1 MANNTIYDAHAC
13 PMNMRNIQLLTVAA
27 MTMLAANAS
36 VPRISIPFTD
46 SPPMLEDVVEQKVWQ
61 KAAVVRRLFP
71 KGSSA
76 IPSQQTEFRL
86 LYDHDNLYVMARCF
100 ETQAGYP
107 EAFSKPGDEMMA
119 NNDDA
124 VQVVL
129 GVANPKLKTRETIN
143 MGGYEGAMGTEVAK
157 ADDYY
162 QFTVNVWN
170 ARQRTY
176 NEFPLEEAAFDSVT
190 RNIPHKEWHVFMCI
204 PFSSCGLKPQ
214 AGLRVYGNLFRFR
227 PPEMLGW
234 HLPSFGGYVP
244 MPFGE
249 FEFLPEGQKGSV
261 EEFPQKPV
269 PVAKEAVK
277 PKCTTTIHYG
287 PLSGVIAAEIHKEGI
302 DGPLTATMEITGFP
316 TQVVPLEFSANEKAF
331 VYQDFDPKDQKLR
344 EAHVVVKNEAGDILA
359 EASRSCEPVD
369 VPEWLGTDAGADYI
383 DKKISTP
390 WKQPMV
396 DGQAVT
402 LLDKSLQFNGNA
414 LPSQVTFTKDGSH
427 LFRREPTVDF
437 VRDAKTYTFTGSSA
451 DVRLDGIQAR
461 VAGSQTSGGG
471 LRLDARCHVDYD
483 GFMDCKIAISG
494 ENLEGISNLR
504 INFPLT
510 EGVAKYILPDLT
522 CQSAAKLTGG
532 GYCGHSGIVW
542 VGNEEKGLCF
552 SYDESPFRGK
562 KIRHHIEIRKHQ
574 LGDSLVLNLVDAEGQ
589 LKDGNA
595 LFRFFLLPTPS
606 KPYPAHPVRSRYT
619 WLWEN
624 WSRFHGYPDLTK
636 IDDVKQKVQ
645 ELANQGKALTLY
657 CCQGLQQDTPE
668 MQAYRVDFEMLP
680 KWRYYHFNGQDCFA
694 TCKRGPEGDLQLHN
708 YRKLI
713 QETGISGIV
722 SDGLTVNWIDSNPL
736 HHSCGRP
743 YRLTLDDDTP
753 SRTILTRRFLKRMRG
768 LFNDTG
774 RPFCIV
780 AHTGGGIDPMTLSFA
795 DAYFEGEQLTRYRRG
810 YNPSQAMFTVGYS
823 GLPWG
828 WRAIYWG
835 KQIHNYNGIASA
847 VCYSLLFNSE
857 YMINPNTEPIDFDV
871 KLLEEYSGPEAEFH
885 PFWKKHTAID
895 FQSNSCLASLY
906 LNKEKAMLFV
916 SNLTISE
923 KSYSVNLSKLFDGK
937 PLHAKDALLDKIVN
951 LQDGSLLE
959 KLPPFSC
966 RILLLRTTPWEIAP
980 QTTPPFTNPFEING
994 FQADD
999 WKTQR
1004 DVTFNDGQLVM
1015 QGDVQKPAEIVLKRT
1030 IGRNLRF
1037 SMNVKLCDRF
1047 KLTFG
1052 PCNLTIGGGWPGYGW
1067 MVTGPSDP
1075 YGRGWVYQAVP
1086 RRPNDFANFTFD
1098 LTNGVLNVYYDGQ
1111 CVVSDIPF
1119 ILPPSGNAF
1128 KLFVWHTDRLE
1139 AKDLRMRS
1147 E

>member
-1 MANNTIYDAHAC
+1 MRTIH
-13 PMNMRNIQLLTVAA
+13 ILTIAA
-27 MTMLAANAS
+27 MTMLAANAA
-36 VPRISIPFTD
+36 VPHISIPFTD
-46 SPPMLEDVVEQKVWQ
+46 NPPSLGDGVEQKVWQ
-61 KAAVVRRLFP
+61 EAAIVRRIFP

-76 IPSQQTEFRL
+76 VPQHETEFRL
-86 LYDHDNLYVMARCF
+86 CYDHENLYVMARCF
-100 ETQAGYP
+100 ESQTGYP
-107 EAFSKPGDEMMA
+107 EAYRRPWHDLLF

-124 VQVVL
+124 IQIVL
-129 GVANPKLKTRETIN
+129 GVANPKLKTREIIN

-162 QFTVNVWN
+162 QFTIN
-170 ARQRTY
+170 ACNSRQRTY
-176 NEFPLEEAAFDSVT
+176 NEIPLETADFDSSITV
-190 RNIPHKEWHVFMCI
+190 IPNSEWRVSMCI
-204 PFSSCGLKPQ
+204 PFSSCGLKPK
-214 AGLRVYGNLFRFR
+214 AGGRIYGNLFRFR
-227 PPEMLGW
+227 PPQMLGW
-234 HLPSFGGYVP
+234 HLPGFGGYVP

-249 FEFLPEGQKGSV
+249 FEFLPEGPKGSV

-269 PVAKEAVK
+269 PVAQEQVK
-277 PKCTTTIHYG
+277 PKCTATVHYG

-302 DGPLTATMEITGFP
+302 NTKLTATMEVTDFP
-316 TQVVPLEFSANEKAF
+316 TQVVPLEFRANGQAF
-331 VYQDFDPKDQKLR
+331 VYQDFNPKNQKLR
-344 EAHVVVKNEAGDILA
+344 EAHVVVKNEAGEIVA
-359 EASRSCEPVD
+359 EASRSCEPVE

-383 DKKISTP
+383 DKKIPAP
-390 WKQPMV
+390 WQQPTV
-396 DGQAVT
+396 DRQTVT

-414 LPSQVTFTKDGSH
+414 LPAQVTFAKDQSPLFAAAPYIRYH
-427 LFRREPTVDF
+427 LEEQSF
-437 VRDAKTYTFTGSSA
+437 TFTGTQA

-461 VAGSQTSGGG
+461 VVGKQLSDNS
-471 LRLDARCHVDYD
+471 LRLEAKSHIDYD
-483 GFMDCKIAISG
+483 GFMDCKFAISG
-494 ENLEGISNLR
+494 DKLERISRLQV
-504 INFPLT
+504 IFPLA

-522 CQSAAKLTGG
+522 CQSAGALTGAG
-532 GYCGHSGIVW
+532 FRGHSGIVW

-552 SYDESPFRGK
+552 SYDESPFRGNDL
-562 KIRHHIEIRKHQ
+562 RHHIEIRQ
-574 LGDSLVLNLVDAEGQ
+574 TQGGDQLVLNLVDATGQ

-606 KPYPAHPVRSRYT
+606 KPYPTHPVRSRYT

-636 IDDVKQKVQ
+636 IDDLKQKVQ

-668 MQAYRVDFEMLP
+668 MQAYRTDFEMLP
-680 KWRYYHFNGQDCFA
+680 KWRYYYFHGQDCFA
-694 TCKRGPEGDLQLHN
+694 TCKRGPEGDLQLHH
-708 YRKLI
+708 YRQLI
-713 QETGISGIV
+713 KETGISGIV
-722 SDGLTVNWIDSNPL
+722 SDGLTVNWLDSNPL
-736 HHSCGRP
+736 HHGCGRP
-743 YRLTLDDDTP
+743 YTVTLDNDTP
-753 SRTILTRRFLKRMRG
+753 SHTILTRRFLKRMRG
-768 LFNDTG
+768 LFNDTD

-871 KLLEEYSGPEAEFH
+871 KLLEEYSGHEAEFH

-895 FQSNSCLASLY
+895 FQSDACLASLY
-906 LNKEKAMLFV
+906 LNKEKAMLVV
-916 SNLTISE
+916 SNLTNVE
-923 KSYSVNLSKLFDGK
+923 KFYSVNLSKLFDGK
-937 PLHAKDALLDKIVN
+937 PLYVKDALLEKNVK
-951 LQDGSLLE
+951 LQDNSLLE

-966 RILLLRTTPWEIAP
+966 RILLLRTTPWETAP
-980 QTTPPFTNPFEING
+980 QAAPPFNNPFEING
-994 FQADD
+994 FHAED

-1004 DVTFNDGQLVM
+1004 DVTFNEGQLVM

-1030 IGRNLRF
+1030 IGQNLRF
-1037 SMNVKLCDRF
+1037 SMAVKLCDRF
-1047 KLTFG
+1047 RLTFG

-1086 RRPNDFANFTFD
+1086 RRPNDFVNFTFD
-1098 LTNGVLNVYYDGQ
+1098 LTNGVLNVYYDDQ
-1111 CVVSDIPF
+1111 CVVSDLPF

-1139 AKDLRMRS
+1139 AKDLHLKVY
-1147 E
+1147 

>member
-1 MANNTIYDAHAC
+1 
-13 PMNMRNIQLLTVAA
+13 MRNIHLLTIAA
-27 MTMLAANAS
+27 MTMLSVNAA
-36 VPRISIPFTD
+36 VPRVQIPFTHEVPQLD
-46 SPPMLEDVVEQKVWQ
+46 GDPSQAVWQ
-61 KAAVVRRLFP
+61 NAAIVRRLFP

-76 IPSQQTEFRL
+76 VPQQQTEFRL
-86 LYDHDNLYVMARCF
+86 LYDNDNLYVMARCF
-100 ETQAGYP
+100 ETQVGYP
-107 EAFSKPGDEMMA
+107 EAFSWPGDEMMA

-170 ARQRTY
+170 AHQRTY

-190 RNIPHKEWHVFMCI
+190 TNIPQKEWFVFMRI

-214 AGLRVYGNLFRFR
+214 AGRRIYGNLIRFR

-234 HLPSFGGYVP
+234 HLPGFGGYVP

-269 PVAKEAVK
+269 PVAQEDVK
-277 PKCTTTIHYG
+277 PKCTATIHYG

-302 DGPLTATMEITGFP
+302 DGILTATLEVTGFQ
-316 TQVVPLEFSANEKAF
+316 TQVVPLEFNANGKVF

-344 EAHVVVKNEAGDILA
+344 EAHVVVKNEDGDILA
-359 EASRSCEPVD
+359 EASRSCEPVE

-383 DKKISTP
+383 DKKIPAP
-390 WKQPMV
+390 WKQPTV
-396 DGQAVT
+396 DGQTVT

-414 LPSQVTFTKDGSH
+414 LPAQVTFTKDGTT
-427 LFRREPTVDF
+427 LFKKEPTISF
-437 VRDAKTYTFTGSSA
+437 VRDGKSYTFTGSSA

-461 VAGSQTSGGG
+461 VAGTQTSCIAGTQTSGGG

-494 ENLEGISNLR
+494 ENLESISNLR
-504 INFPLT
+504 VWFPLT
-510 EGVAKYILPDLT
+510 EGVAKYLLPDLT
-522 CQSAAKLTGG
+522 CQSAAKLTGA
-532 GYCGHSGIVW
+532 GYNCHSGIVW

-552 SYDESPFRGK
+552 SYDESPFCSK
-562 KIRHHIEIRKHQ
+562 NIRHHIEIRKHQ
-574 LGDSLVLNLVDAEGQ
+574 LGDALVLNLVDAEGQ

-595 LFRFFLLPTPS
+595 LFRFFLMPTPS
-606 KPYPAHPVRSRYT
+606 KPYPAQPVRSRYT

-645 ELANQGKALTLY
+645 ELANQGKSLTLY
-657 CCQGLQQDTPE
+657 CCQGLQQDAPE
-668 MQAYRVDFEMLP
+668 MQSYRADFEMLP
-680 KWRYYHFNGQDCFA
+680 KWRYYHFHGQDCFA

-743 YRLTLDDDTP
+743 YKLTLDDDTP

-823 GLPWG
+823 GIPWG

-885 PFWKKHTAID
+885 PFWKPHTAID
-895 FQSNSCLASLY
+895 FTSERCLASLY
-906 LNKEKAMLFV
+906 LNKEKAMLVV
-916 SNLTISE
+916 SNLTNVE
-923 KSYSVNLSKLFDGK
+923 KSYNVNLSKLFFGK
-937 PLHAKDALLDKIVN
+937 SLHAKDALLEKNVN
-951 LQDGSLLE
+951 LQDGGLSE
-959 KLPPFSC
+959 TLPPFSC
-966 RILLLRTTPWEIAP
+966 RILLLRTTPWETVT
-980 QTTPPFTNPFEING
+980 QTVPLFNNPFEING
-994 FQADD
+994 FHADN

-1030 IGRNLRF
+1030 IGRNCRF

-1047 KLTFG
+1047 RLTFG

-1086 RRPNDFANFTFD
+1086 RSPNDFVNFTFD
-1098 LTNGVLNVYYDGQ
+1098 LTNGVLNVYYDDQ
-1111 CVVSDIPF
+1111 CIVSDLPF

-1128 KLFVWHTDRLE
+1128 SFFVWHTDRLE
-1139 AKDLRMRS
+1139 AKDFRMQC